1 MNSPFKFLDAYTP
14 ADKDCFFGR
23 DTEIETLYT
32 QIYKSRMLLV
42 YGQSGTGKT
51 SLIQCGLGGRFDPTD
66 WYPFTIRRN
75 NDFNRSLTEALTA
88 PLGGQLH
95 KDSIPDTI
103 AQLYKTFLRPIYLI
117 FDQME
122 ELFIL
127 GAAKEQ
133 EAFIQTIKA
142 ILAAEL
148 PCKIILAMREEYIA
162 HLYYFEQVI
171 PTLFD
176 HRLRVEPMNYA
187 NVAKVITGSCE
198 KFNITLESG
207 DDTVNLIID
216 QVSSGKS
223 GVQLPYLQVYLDR
236 LWQTD
241 YVRTYPNDAPG
252 NDVPG
257 PGHYPAM
264 QFTSGEIKSLGNIE
278 DVLEKFLRFQAQQM
292 QKDLGAADA
301 NLPDDA
307 VRQVLDLFVTED
319 GTKRPVPYTRQ
330 EGQVVLEENQAA
342 KLAQLPLSAVRE
354 ILGRLEKVRI
364 LRFTENLI
372 ELAHDSLADLIDR
385 DRSTEQRQLNLVKQ
399 RLSAAYVEYRETG
412 VFLTGKQLASIE
424 PYLPKL
430 VLEPQLTEFLQAC
443 EIEAERQK
451 KVEEERHRHEL
462 RLVEEKL
469 AAQRRATQ
477 RQRIYLGI
485 TMIFLIA
492 SVWLGIWGWKS
503 NMKAKRTLAELQR
516 EQIGKVFRSIDDIE
530 FRAVSLRQKY
540 KQVSDS
546 LLWDANRLLVGFP
559 EKEALIDSLR
569 KQLELKRVKIDSLSR
584 LPY

>member
-23 DTEIETLYT
+23 DAEIETLYT

-75 NDFNRSLTEALTA
+75 HNINQSLAEALAA

-95 KDSIPDTI
+95 KESIPDTI
-103 AQLYKTFLRPIYLI
+103 AQLYKTYLRPIYLI

-127 GAAKEQ
+127 GTAKEQ
-133 EAFIQTIKA
+133 DAFIQTIKA

-148 PCKIILAMREEYIA
+148 PCKIILVMREEYIA

-187 NVAKVITGSCE
+187 NVARVITGSCE
-198 KFNITLESG
+198 KFNIALESG
-207 DDTVNLIID
+207 NDTVNQIID

-241 YVRTYPNDAPG
+241 YDHTYPGGAPA
-252 NDVPG
+252 NATPG
-257 PGHYPAM
+257 SGKYPAL
-264 QFTSGEIKSLGNIE
+264 QFTAAEIKELGNIE
-278 DVLEKFLRFQAQQM
+278 DVLEKFLRAQAQQM
-292 QKDLGAADA
+292 QRELEAA
-301 NLPDDA
+301 NPGLPDDA

-319 GTKRPVPYTRQ
+319 GTKRPVPYVRQ
-330 EGQVVLEENQAA
+330 DGQVVLEENQAA
-342 KLAQLPLSAVRE
+342 KLALLPLPVVRE
-354 ILGRLEKVRI
+354 ILDRLEKVRI

-385 DRSTEQRQLNLVKQ
+385 DRSTEQRQINLVKQ
-399 RLSAAYVEYRETG
+399 RLNAAFVEYRESK
-412 VFLTGKQLASIE
+412 VYLTDRQLAGIE

-430 VLEPQLTEFLQAC
+430 VLEPQLKEFIQAC
-443 EIEAERQK
+443 ETEAERLK
-451 KVEEERHRHEL
+451 KVEEERHQKEL
-462 RLVEEKL
+462 HLVQEKL
-469 AAQRRATQ
+469 DARRRSAM
-477 RQRIYLGI
+477 RQRVYLGI
-485 TMIFLIA
+485 MVAIA
-492 SVWLGIWGWKS
+492 VWGWYQ
-503 NMKAKRTLAELQR
+503 NINAKKNLAELQR
-516 EQIGKVFRSIDDIE
+516 AQIDKVNTSINDITT
-530 FRAVSLRQKY
+530 RATDLRGKY
-540 KQVSDS
+540 KLVSDS
-546 LLWDANRLLVGFP
+546 LFWDAKSLLDSFP
-559 EKEALIDSLR
+559 EKEHLIQALQEEVKLKQAQLDSLMN
-569 KQLELKRVKIDSLSR
+569 
-584 LPY
+584 LPQ